1 MFLNCDNAEV
11 YMKTFKLVGV
21 DRPLLE
27 VVVPFDVKKGT
38 TLFVDAENGGLF
50 AAWLKTG
57 EHEFET
63 PDDLLPSCTAN
74 HMGGAKMSAG
84 RTRVLDAINRHGSR
98 PVKSVVS
105 YLGLNPDTTARHLR
119 FLTSKGLV
127 TRRKCKPNGKT
138 GRKAFTYSITNRGRT
153 VLQAERT

>member
-1 MFLNCDNAEV
+1 MIDLE
-11 YMKTFKLVGV
+11 LVGA
-21 DRPLLE
+21 DRPLLT
-27 VVVPFDVKKGT
+27 VLVPFDVKKGT

-50 AAWLKTG
+50 AVLRKTG
-57 EHEFET
+57 LDEFEI
-63 PDDLLPSCTAN
+63 PEGLLNDKPNDLLPSCTTRSE
-74 HMGGAKMSAG
+74 KMSAG

-105 YLGLNPDTTARHLR
+105 FIGLNPDTTARHLR
-119 FLTSKGLV
+119 FLTAKGLV

-153 VLQAERT
+153 ALQAE